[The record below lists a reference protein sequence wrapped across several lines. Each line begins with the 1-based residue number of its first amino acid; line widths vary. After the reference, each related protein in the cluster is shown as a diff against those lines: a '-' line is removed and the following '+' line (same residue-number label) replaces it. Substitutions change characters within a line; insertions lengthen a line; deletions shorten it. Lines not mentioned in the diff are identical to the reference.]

1 MRWKH
6 HKYGMLSPVLFIPVF
21 EKYKLIHIADLCVFE
36 RVCQFLKDGASS
48 EIKALTKFKKNC
60 KLMYYGEALK
70 FIQMMSPSEFKT
82 CKVIENRLF
91 IKACDSDTDL
101 VVFDEVLDL
110 IDYGILDEQMLLYY
124 LDNRGNTEV
133 VLTGRNPGLKIK
145 KRADYITKMFSE
157 KHPFDKGEPAREGVE
172 F

>member
-1 MRWKH
+1 MENAKVH
-6 HKYGMLSPVLFIPVF
+6 IYYGDGKGKTTAAMGLALRMLGAGKTVT
-21 EKYKLIHIADLCVFE
+21 
-36 RVCQFLKDGASS
+36 VCQFLKDGASS
-48 EIKALTKFKKNC
+48 EMNALRKFKKDC

-101 VVFDEVLDL
+101 VVFDEVLYL
-110 IDYGILDEQMLLYY
+110 IDYCIFYEQMLLYY
-124 LDNRGNTEV
+124 LDNRGDTEV
-133 VLTGRNPGLKIK
+133 VLTGRNPGLKVK

-157 KHPFDKGEPAREGVE
+157 KHPFDNGEPAREGVE

>member
-1 MRWKH
+1 
-6 HKYGMLSPVLFIPVF
+6 
-21 EKYKLIHIADLCVFE
+21 
-36 RVCQFLKDGASS
+36 
-48 EIKALTKFKKNC
+48 
-60 KLMYYGEALK
+60 
-70 FIQMMSPSEFKT
+70 MMSPSEFKT

-133 VLTGRNPGLKIK
+133 VLTGRNPGLKVK
-145 KRADYITKMFSE
+145 KRADCEKKVQRLICCWLPASFSL
-157 KHPFDKGEPAREGVE
+157 PYFRSGR